1 VDVLEITPVTP
12 RGNRKLLVI
21 GKLFTRLIMALAMPD
36 EKAETVS
43 QLILDRWV
51 TVFGPKEQL
60 LSDKGRNFVGEVLEN
75 LCKKV
80 GTRRIFTSASY
91 PQTNGFVE
99 RYNLTLC
106 SELRRHLITDED
118 WDFMLAL
125 AQFRYNSARHA
136 ATGMT
141 PCRAVFGLDAFEY
154 DCGLSSVSET
164 ETAACSSVSE
174 QITIENIWRK
184 DCWRFIRS

>member
-1 VDVLEITPVTP
+1 VDVLEMTPVTP

-21 GKLFTRLIMALAMPD
+21 GEMFTRFIMALAMPD

-43 QLILDRWV
+43 LFLLDRWV

-60 LSDKGRNFVGEVLEN
+60 LSDKGRNFVGGVLEN

-80 GTRRIFTSASY
+80 GTRKIFISASY

-106 SELRRHLITDED
+106 SEIRRHLITDED
-118 WDFMLAL
+118 WDVTLAL
-125 AQFRYNSARHA
+125 AQFKYNSAMHA

-141 PCRAVFGLDAFEY
+141 PYRAVFGSDAFEY
-154 DCGLSSVSET
+154 DCGLSR
-164 ETAACSSVSE
+164 VSE
-174 QITIENIWRK
+174 QKLRPATASPNR
-184 DCWRFIRS
+184 